1 MRSPENV
8 LKSLSEK
15 AKNKE
20 YRYERLYRNLY
31 NPEFYL
37 LAYQNIATSQGSMTA
52 GADGFT
58 LDGMSMERIEKL
70 IQKLRDH
77 SYQPNPARRVYIAKK
92 NSSKKRPLGIPS
104 TDDKLLQE
112 VVRMILEAIYE
123 PTFSD
128 NSHGFRPKRSCHTAL
143 KEIVTLF
150 TGAKWIIEG
159 DIKACFDS
167 FDHHITIQLLRKR
180 IKDEAFISLMWKF
193 LRAGY
198 MEQWTYH
205 ETYSGSPQGSGVS
218 PILANIYLNELDEFM
233 ARMKKSFDKGD
244 TRSRKV
250 HKDHDKVRWAYR
262 KAQKNL
268 EIERTEANLAA
279 FKEARKVMLST
290 PHLDEMDENYKRLQ
304 YNRYADDFLI
314 SITGSKQDAENI
326 KEQVKIFLKDK
337 LNLTMSEEKT
347 HVTHSSEKVRYLGY
361 DIRIS
366 RSQDTKRTKKGLQRA
381 WYGKVQLYM
390 PKEKWIAKLH
400 EYGAFKIKKDENGKE
415 IWKPLHRGALMPLD
429 DVAIISKYNSEIR
442 GLYNYYRLAINVC
455 NLGKFH
461 SIMRGSCLKTLAAKY
476 NSSVMKMYK
485 KYRSVK
491 GDFGADYKTKSGT
504 KRCEIYNEGFRRNNN
519 IAPEFVDIML
529 KYRGQIKPNSL
540 AGRLKSGQCEM
551 CGANPVKVY
560 MHHVKRFCDLVE
572 RIKDSFM
579 EIDSDLMVDL
589 KKQDIEYADM
599 CQKRGEMESRYPFI
613 LEVTEGGGAISLT
626 AEEHEIVRKY
636 MSRMV
641 EKETIELCQIYFRG
655 HTDGYV
661 YLKKI
666 GVV

>member
-52 GADGFT
+52 GADGLT

-70 IQKLRDH
+70 IAKLRDH

-92 NSSKKRPLGIPS
+92 NSNKKRPLGIPS

-233 ARMKKSFDKGD
+233 GKMKKSFDKGD
-244 TRSRKV
+244 TRNRKV

-268 EIERTEANLAA
+268 ETERTEANLTT

-290 PHLDEMDENYKRLQ
+290 PHLDEMDKSYKRLQ

-326 KEQVKIFLKDK
+326 KEQVRIFLKDK

-366 RSQDTKRTKKGLQRA
+366 RSQDTKRTKKGLQRV

-415 IWKPLHRGALMPLD
+415 NWKPLHRGALMPLD
-429 DVAIISKYNSEIR
+429 DVAIISKYNSEIG

-461 SIMRGSCLKTLAAKY
+461 SIMRCSCLKTLAAKY

-485 KYRSVK
+485 KYRSEK
-491 GDFGADYKTKSGT
+491 GDLGADYKTKSGT
-504 KRCEIYNEGFRRNNN
+504 KRCEFYNEGFRRNKN
-519 IAPEFVDIML
+519 IAPEFVDIMP
-529 KYRGQIKPNSL
+529 KYRGRIKPNSL
-540 AGRLKSGQCEM
+540 AGRLKSGKCEM
-551 CGANPVKVY
+551 CGTSPVKVY
-560 MHHVKRFCDLVE
+560 MHHVQRLKDLNADNE
-572 RIKDSFM
+572 FDG
-579 EIDSDLMVDL
+579 LML
-589 KKQDIEYADM
+589 
-599 CQKRGEMESRYPFI
+599 QKRRK
-613 LEVTEGGGAISLT
+613 SL
-626 AEEHEIVRKY
+626 ALCLKCYEEAK
-636 MSRMV
+636 
-641 EKETIELCQIYFRG
+641 
-655 HTDGYV
+655 
-661 YLKKI
+661 LKSLKL
-666 GVV
+666 

>member
-1 MRSPENV
+1 
-8 LKSLSEK
+8 
-15 AKNKE
+15 
-20 YRYERLYRNLY
+20 
-31 NPEFYL
+31 
-37 LAYQNIATSQGSMTA
+37 MTA
-52 GADGFT
+52 GADGLT

-70 IQKLRDH
+70 IAKLRDH

-92 NSSKKRPLGIPS
+92 NSNKKRPLGIPS

-150 TGAKWIIEG
+150 TGTKWIIEG

-218 PILANIYLNELDEFM
+218 PILANIYLNEFDEFM
-233 ARMKKSFDKGD
+233 GKMKNSFDKGD
-244 TRSRKV
+244 TRNRKV
-250 HKDHDKVRWAYR
+250 HKDHDKARWAYR

-268 EIERTEANLAA
+268 EAERTEANLTA

-314 SITGSKQDAENI
+314 SVTGSKQDAENI
-326 KEQVKIFLKDK
+326 KEQVRIFLKDK

-361 DIRIS
+361 DIRVS
-366 RSQDTKRTKKGLQRA
+366 RSQDTKRTEKGLQRV

-415 IWKPLHRGALMPLD
+415 TWKPLHRGALMPLD

-442 GLYNYYRLAINVC
+442 GLYNYYRSAINVC

-485 KYRSVK
+485 KYRSEK

-504 KRCEIYNEGFRRNNN
+504 KRCEFYNEGFRRNKN
-519 IAPEFVDIML
+519 IAPEFVDIMP
-529 KYRGQIKPNSL
+529 KYRGRIKPNSL
-540 AGRLKSGQCEM
+540 AGRLKNGKCEI
-551 CGANPVKVY
+551 CGASPVKVY
-560 MHHVKRFCDLVE
+560 MHHVKRLKDLNADNE
-572 RIKDSFM
+572 FD
-579 EIDSDLMVDL
+579 ELML
-589 KKQDIEYADM
+589 
-599 CQKRGEMESRYPFI
+599 QKRRK
-613 LEVTEGGGAISLT
+613 SL
-626 AEEHEIVRKY
+626 ALCPKCYEEAK
-636 MSRMV
+636 
-641 EKETIELCQIYFRG
+641 
-655 HTDGYV
+655 
-661 YLKKI
+661 LKSLKL
-666 GVV
+666 

>member
-1 MRSPENV
+1 MRNPENV

-52 GADGFT
+52 GADGLT

-70 IQKLRDH
+70 IAKLRDH

-198 MEQWTYH
+198 MEQWIYH

-233 ARMKKSFDKGD
+233 AKMKISFDKGD
-244 TRSRKV
+244 TRNRKV
-250 HKDHDKVRWAYR
+250 HRDHDKVRWAYR

-268 EIERTEANLAA
+268 EIERTEANLTA

-314 SITGSKQDAENI
+314 AVTGSKQDAEII
-326 KEQVKIFLKDK
+326 KEQVRRFLK
-337 LNLTMSEEKT
+337 TS
-347 HVTHSSEKVRYLGY
+347 
-361 DIRIS
+361 
-366 RSQDTKRTKKGLQRA
+366 
-381 WYGKVQLYM
+381 
-390 PKEKWIAKLH
+390 
-400 EYGAFKIKKDENGKE
+400 
-415 IWKPLHRGALMPLD
+415 
-429 DVAIISKYNSEIR
+429 
-442 GLYNYYRLAINVC
+442 
-455 NLGKFH
+455 
-461 SIMRGSCLKTLAAKY
+461 
-476 NSSVMKMYK
+476 
-485 KYRSVK
+485 
-491 GDFGADYKTKSGT
+491 
-504 KRCEIYNEGFRRNNN
+504 
-519 IAPEFVDIML
+519 
-529 KYRGQIKPNSL
+529 
-540 AGRLKSGQCEM
+540 
-551 CGANPVKVY
+551 
-560 MHHVKRFCDLVE
+560 
-572 RIKDSFM
+572 
-579 EIDSDLMVDL
+579 
-589 KKQDIEYADM
+589 
-599 CQKRGEMESRYPFI
+599 
-613 LEVTEGGGAISLT
+613 
-626 AEEHEIVRKY
+626 
-636 MSRMV
+636 
-641 EKETIELCQIYFRG
+641 
-655 HTDGYV
+655 
-661 YLKKI
+661 
-666 GVV
+666 

>member
-290 PHLDEMDENYKRLQ
+290 PHLDEMPSEGRFHAEYDSERSYSKEELAQ
-304 YNRYADDFLI
+304 MFASVEWQAD
-314 SITGSKQDAENI
+314 
-326 KEQVKIFLKDK
+326 
-337 LNLTMSEEKT
+337 TM
-347 HVTHSSEKVRYLGY
+347 
-361 DIRIS
+361 
-366 RSQDTKRTKKGLQRA
+366 
-381 WYGKVQLYM
+381 
-390 PKEKWIAKLH
+390 
-400 EYGAFKIKKDENGKE
+400 GAS
-415 IWKPLHRGALMPLD
+415 LLMPRR
-429 DVAIISKYNSEIR
+429 IIENA
-442 GLYNYYRLAINVC
+442 L
-455 NLGKFH
+455 
-461 SIMRGSCLKTLAAKY
+461 AKY
-476 NSSVMKMYK
+476 NQSNPIRVY
-485 KYRSVK
+485 
-491 GDFGADYKTKSGT
+491 GDNTITSKDKAV
-504 KRCEIYNEGFRRNNN
+504 IRRMAAY
-519 IAPEFVDIML
+519 IGVSYTALVI
-529 KYRGQIKPNSL
+529 
-540 AGRLKSGQCEM
+540 RLRDMGL
-551 CGANPVKVY
+551 
-560 MHHVKRFCDLVE
+560 F
-572 RIKDSFM
+572 
-579 EIDSDLMVDL
+579 
-589 KKQDIEYADM
+589 EYHN
-599 CQKRGEMESRYPFI
+599 I
-613 LEVTEGGGAISLT
+613 LEYISNELNLGGVS
-626 AEEHEIVRKY
+626 
-636 MSRMV
+636 
-641 EKETIELCQIYFRG
+641 Q
-655 HTDGYV
+655 
-661 YLKKI
+661 
-666 GVV
+666 

>member
-15 AKNKE
+15 ATDKK
-20 YRYERLYRNLY
+20 YRFERLYRNLY

-37 LAYQNIATSQGSMTA
+37 LAYQKIATSQGSMTA
-52 GADGFT
+52 GADGTT
-58 LDGMSMERIEKL
+58 LDGMNMERIEKL
-70 IQKLRDH
+70 IARVRDH

-112 VVRMILEAIYE
+112 VVRMLLEAIYE

-128 NSHGFRPKRSCHTAL
+128 NSHGFRPNRSCHTAL
-143 KEIVTLF
+143 KEISTLF

-233 ARMKKSFDKGD
+233 AKMKADFDRGE
-244 TRSRKV
+244 TRNRKV
-250 HKDHDKVRWAYR
+250 HKDHDKVRWAFR
-262 KAQKNL
+262 KAKKNL
-268 EIERTEANLAA
+268 ELAHTEENLKA
-279 FKEARKVMLST
+279 FKEAQKVLLST
-290 PHLDEMDENYKRLQ
+290 PHLDEMDEGYKRLQ

-314 SITGSKQDAENI
+314 AVTGSKKEAQDM
-326 KEQVKIFLKDK
+326 KEKVRVFLKDS

-347 HVTHSSEKVRYLGY
+347 HITHSSEKVRYLGY
-361 DIRIS
+361 DIRVS
-366 RSQDTKRTKKGLQRA
+366 RSQDAKRVAKKGLQRV

-400 EYGAFKIKKDENGKE
+400 EYSAFKIKKDGNGKE
-415 IWKPLHRGALMPLD
+415 IWKLLHRGYLMLLD
-429 DVAIISKYNSEIR
+429 EVAIISRYNSEIR
-442 GLYNYYRLAINVC
+442 GLYNYYRLAINVS

-485 KYRSVK
+485 KYRSEK
-491 GDFGADYKTKSGT
+491 GDFGVNYKTKGGM
-504 KRCEIYNEGFRRNNN
+504 KRCEFYHEGFKRNKNV
-519 IAPEFVDIML
+519 APEFVDVMPQ
-529 KYRGQIKPNSL
+529 YRGRIKQNSL
-540 AGRLKSGQCEM
+540 AGRLKSGKCEA
-551 CGANPVKVY
+551 CGASPVKVY
-560 MHHVKRFCDLVE
+560 MHHVKRLKDLNADNE
-572 RIKDSFM
+572 FDALMMKKRRKSLALCPKCYEEAKSFR
-579 EIDSDLMVDL
+579 L
-589 KKQDIEYADM
+589 
-599 CQKRGEMESRYPFI
+599 
-613 LEVTEGGGAISLT
+613 
-626 AEEHEIVRKY
+626 
-636 MSRMV
+636 
-641 EKETIELCQIYFRG
+641 
-655 HTDGYV
+655 
-661 YLKKI
+661 
-666 GVV
+666 